1 MANPFEGF
9 AEEVKTTNN
18 FEGFAEPTQPVQ
30 PTTNQFAGFAD
41 PVDIKPEEEKVS
53 LLGDLKNIVFK
64 AGEQVLRGTLDAYG
78 FTQKFTPQQIG
89 QAIGQS
95 IQEGDTNA
103 TQIFGKVLE
112 NKNIQQYVSS
122 AIPEVAEP
130 QYRPDIFGFKDVP
143 VGELAADLLGF
154 AGAYGSLARGVTTT
168 GARTL
173 PEMVKQGGKVLG
185 LGAVAEQVAFSPY
198 EQRISNAI
206 QERIPNQF
214 TEFLQADPDDDEATA
229 RFKMALEGS
238 IIGVPIEG
246 LFRVAGKVRAAK
258 KIDEQPDVEVPDE
271 QAIVKS
277 DDVDI
282 PTKTE
287 TVQTGPYA
295 GAKVERIM
303 SVAEATAQK
312 ESEAL
317 IKKKNP
323 FKFDEA
329 TGITTAKIKNKE
341 VQIQANEEGRFDLLQ
356 QDTRTDK
363 EINDALE
370 QLFLRSDITE
380 AQSKEA
386 AKRLKEEKIFR
397 PLESFDTLE
406 QAKVNA
412 FRILDPN
419 RLPKQL
425 RPTKKPPMRRAK
437 DYLVGAISPNSK
449 DMGEF
454 LQALEGKSGRL
465 PPAYYARKGDTGNSA
480 DGIIDDMQQDGYY
493 PPAGVDAFGTTRGSA
508 DTFFTDININRPH
521 PEDLQRRQE
530 WEIGEQGK
538 IERIKELESYGY
550 NPYLMT
556 DADVDKAFKQINKN
570 EDDLTSIANKIE
582 EENIAKQQTDEIY
595 QQTIANERLRSVRD
609 EGVPEAPP
617 LEVTELDELPPSFIE
632 KDFGISKYPK
642 RQTTSE
648 PSATGKP
655 LTNNEEKVLKNS
667 WPIINSN
674 VLQRKIR
681 IDSASADKVL
691 DSLERKG
698 FLFSNP
704 GIGPDG
710 KTIKVYSPTIRANNY
725 PEFADKIKYIGREP
739 ADRLPTGEA
748 PDDKFA
754 GNINLDKINEPK
766 EIKSIIKKIAKEN
779 DSFKEARRGVVK
791 FGSKGENLEA
801 LARTLNVS
809 DAELLKR
816 KIGQAF
822 NSEEV
827 YAARLLFDEALKD
840 AYDLSTIAKS
850 ADASQVDLVR
860 FENAMARVASIQ
872 EQIAGITAEAGRA
885 LRSFRE
891 AVGPASSKNPK
902 VRDKIIQDYIKSSGG
917 TARIQDIAKK
927 MSMLEDEAQLA
938 KFARDRYKPTFNDYV
953 QEYWINSLLSSPSTH
968 IVNILSNTLV
978 AGLTPLEYFG
988 SALIG
993 KLRKG
998 GDKITFGEAG
1008 ARLLGSVY
1016 GALDGVRAAKKAIV
1030 EGEVLD
1036 PMTKLELQRQE
1047 AIPGPLGSVIRV
1059 PGKALVA
1066 EDAFFKSIGYRQEL
1080 WGRAFRQ
1087 AQKEGKG
1094 LKRAY
1099 ELMKNPDE
1107 WAPDVHL
1114 DAIQAGRYQ
1123 TFTEP
1128 LGDGRFGTLGSALQ
1142 KAIAKMPALR
1152 YIFPFVRTP
1161 VNIVRYAFERFPGTA
1176 LFTTRYREA
1185 IARGGREADLA
1196 RAKLAVGSTITAGVV
1211 THALAGNI
1219 TGRGPSDFRERA
1231 VMFETG
1237 WQPYSIRVGD
1247 KYYSYNRFEPIG
1259 ILFGIT
1265 ADMVDIY
1272 KYVEEAKL
1280 KGEEDALL
1288 ELGSMIIASVTENIT
1303 NKTFLTGLSDA
1314 IQILNDPD
1322 RYASDNLRR
1331 FAGSFIPTVVA
1342 YERKSD
1348 DPILR
1353 DVQSYGDAIAN
1364 RFPEVFGNLDIRT
1377 SQDLSPKRN
1386 VFGDV
1391 KTYKET
1397 FGGKYSPVNV
1407 SSIKNDVVFNEFV
1420 NLGYTPP
1427 FPRRLIGGVKLNSE
1441 QYEDLLYQQKLLG
1454 TKQLLQ
1460 NFIQSPG
1467 YKLIPKQAK
1476 IDKINDIIL
1485 ERQKKAREIIQA
1497 KYKEIIGTQV
1507 EEVVE
1512 EIKEI

>member
-1 MANPFEGF
+1 MAETNQTNPFEG
-9 AEEVKTTNN
+9 AIKV
-18 FEGFAEPTQPVQ
+18 TQDPYAGAIPVSEN
-30 PTTNQFAGFAD
+30 PFAGAI
-41 PVDIKPEEEKVS
+41 PVTPSQEPEEEKVS

-154 AGAYGSLARGVTTT
+154 AGSYGSLAKGVTTT
-168 GARTL
+168 GAKTL

-198 EQRISNAI
+198 EQRISNVL
-206 QERIPNQF
+206 QEMIPNPF
-214 TEFLQADPDDDEATA
+214 FEFLQADPDDDEATA
-229 RFKMALEGS
+229 RFKMALEGG
-238 IIGVPIEG
+238 IVGVPIET

-287 TVQTGPYA
+287 TVQAGPYA

-303 SVAEATAQK
+303 SVAEASAQK
-312 ESEAL
+312 ESEKI

-341 VQIQANEEGRFDLLQ
+341 VQIQANEEGKFDLLQ

-363 EINDALE
+363 EVNDALE

-425 RPTKKPPMRRAK
+425 RPTKEPSMRYAR
-437 DYLVGAISPNSK
+437 DYLVGAINPNSK

-465 PPAYYARKGDTGNSA
+465 PPAYYARKDTSMLGSRGTSA
-480 DGIIDDMQQDGYY
+480 DGIIDEMQQDGYY
-493 PPAGVDAFGTTRGSA
+493 PPAGVEGDRGTTRGSA
-508 DTFFTDININRPH
+508 DTFFEDISINRPH
-521 PEDLQRRQE
+521 PEDLQRKQE
-530 WEIGEQGK
+530 WQIGEQGK

-642 RQTTSE
+642 RQP
-648 PSATGKP
+648 PS
-655 LTNNEEKVLKNS
+655 
-667 WPIINSN
+667 
-674 VLQRKIR
+674 
-681 IDSASADKVL
+681 
-691 DSLERKG
+691 
-698 FLFSNP
+698 
-704 GIGPDG
+704 
-710 KTIKVYSPTIRANNY
+710 
-725 PEFADKIKYIGREP
+725 EP
-739 ADRLPTGEA
+739 ADTLPTGEA

-779 DSFKEARRGVVK
+779 DSFKDARRGVVK

-801 LARTLNVS
+801 LARSLNIS
-809 DAELLKR
+809 QSELLKR

-840 AYDLSTIAKS
+840 AYDLSIIAKS
-850 ADASQVDLVR
+850 ADASQVDLIR

-891 AVGPASSKNPK
+891 AVGPATSKNPK
-902 VRDKIIQDYIKSSGG
+902 VRDKIIQDYINAKGG
-917 TARIQDIAKK
+917 TVRIQDIARK

-938 KFARDRYKPTFNDYV
+938 KFARDQYKPTFNDYV
-953 QEYWINSLLSSPSTH
+953 QEYWINALLSSPSTH

-988 SALIG
+988 AALIG
-993 KLRKG
+993 KFRKG
-998 GDKITFGEAG
+998 DDKITFGEAA

-1030 EGEVLD
+1030 DGEVLD

-1047 AIPGPLGSVIRV
+1047 VIPGVPGQIVRT

-1094 LKRAY
+1094 LKRSY

-1128 LGDGRFGTLGSALQ
+1128 LGEGKFGTLGASLQ
-1142 KAIAKMPALR
+1142 KSIAKIPALR

-1161 VNIVRYAFERFPGTA
+1161 VNIVRYAFERFPATA
-1176 LFTTRYREA
+1176 AFTTRYKEA

-1196 RAKLAVGSTITAGVV
+1196 RAKLAIGSTITAGVAM
-1211 THALAGNI
+1211 HAAAENI
-1219 TGRGPSDFRERA
+1219 TGRGPSDPRERA

-1272 KYVEEAKL
+1272 KYADEKRLNDEEISL
-1280 KGEEDALL
+1280 G
-1288 ELGSMIIASVTENIT
+1288 ELGSMLAASVTENIT

-1314 IQILNDPD
+1314 IQILSDPD
-1322 RYASDNLRR
+1322 RYAEENIRR
-1331 FAGSFIPTVVA
+1331 FVASFVPTVVA

-1353 DVQSYGDAIAN
+1353 DAQSFGDAVAN

-1386 VFGDV
+1386 IFGDV

-1407 SSIKNDVVFNEFV
+1407 SPIKNDVVFNEFV

-1441 QYEDLLYQQKLLG
+1441 QYEDLLYQQKVLG

-1460 NFIQSPG
+1460 NFIQSPK
-1467 YKLIPKQAK
+1467 YKLLPKQTK
-1476 IDKINDIIL
+1476 IDTINDIIL
-1485 ERQKKAREIIQA
+1485 KRQKSAREIIQA
-1497 KYKEIIGTQV
+1497 KYPEIIQKQV

-1512 EIKEI
+1512 GITEI

>member
-1 MANPFEGF
+1 MAETNQTNPFEG
-9 AEEVKTTNN
+9 AIKV
-18 FEGFAEPTQPVQ
+18 TQDPYAGAIPVSEN
-30 PTTNQFAGFAD
+30 PFAGAI
-41 PVDIKPEEEKVS
+41 PVTPSQEPEEEKVS
-53 LLGDLKNIVFK
+53 LLGDLKNIVLK
-64 AGEQVLRGTLDAYG
+64 AGEQVTRGTLDFYG

-89 QAIGQS
+89 QVIGQS
-95 IQEGDTNA
+95 IQEGDTDA
-103 TQIFGKVLE
+103 TKILGKVLE
-112 NKNIQQYVSS
+112 DKNIYQYVAS
-122 AIPEVAEP
+122 AVPQVAEP
-130 QYRPDIFGFKDVP
+130 QYRPDIGLPEKTVKIGEKEIPLGFKDVP

-168 GARTL
+168 GAKTL

-303 SVAEATAQK
+303 SVAEASAQK
-312 ESEAL
+312 ESEKI

-323 FKFDEA
+323 FKLDEA

-363 EINDALE
+363 EVNDALE

-425 RPTKKPPMRRAK
+425 RPTKEPSMRYAR
-437 DYLVGAISPNSK
+437 DYLVGAINPKSK

-465 PPAYYARKGDTGNSA
+465 PPAYYAKKDTSMLGSRGTSA

-493 PPAGVDAFGTTRGSA
+493 PPAGVEGDRGTTRGSA
-508 DTFFTDININRPH
+508 DTFFEDININRPH

-530 WEIGEQGK
+530 WQIGEQGK

-642 RQTTSE
+642 RQP
-648 PSATGKP
+648 PS
-655 LTNNEEKVLKNS
+655 
-667 WPIINSN
+667 
-674 VLQRKIR
+674 
-681 IDSASADKVL
+681 
-691 DSLERKG
+691 
-698 FLFSNP
+698 
-704 GIGPDG
+704 
-710 KTIKVYSPTIRANNY
+710 
-725 PEFADKIKYIGREP
+725 EP
-739 ADRLPTGEA
+739 ADTLPTGEA

-779 DSFKEARRGVVK
+779 DSFKDARRGVVK

-816 KIGQAF
+816 KVGQAF

-840 AYDLSTIAKS
+840 AYDLSIIAKS

-891 AVGPASSKNPK
+891 AVGPATSKNPK
-902 VRDKIIQDYIKSSGG
+902 VRDKIIQDYINSKGG
-917 TARIQDIAKK
+917 TVRIQDIAKK

-938 KFARDRYKPTFNDYV
+938 KFARDQYKPTFNDYV

-988 SALIG
+988 SALVG

-998 GDKITFGEAG
+998 DDKITFGEAA

-1016 GALDGVRAAKKAIV
+1016 GALDGVRAAKKAV
-1030 EGEVLD
+1030 VDGEVLD

-1047 AIPGPLGSVIRV
+1047 VISGPIGSVIRT
-1059 PGKALVA
+1059 PGKLLVA

-1128 LGDGRFGTLGSALQ
+1128 LGEGKFGTLGASLQ
-1142 KAIAKMPALR
+1142 KSIAKIPALR

-1161 VNIVRYAFERFPGTA
+1161 VNIVRYAFERFPATA
-1176 LFTTRYREA
+1176 LFTTKFKEA
-1185 IARGGREADLA
+1185 LAKGGREADLA
-1196 RAKLAVGSTITAGVV
+1196 IAKLAIGSTITAGVAM
-1211 THALAGNI
+1211 HAYAGNV
-1219 TGRGPSDFRERA
+1219 TGRGPSDPRERA

-1272 KYVEEAKL
+1272 KYADEKRLNDEEISL
-1280 KGEEDALL
+1280 G
-1288 ELGSMIIASVTENIT
+1288 ELGSMLAASVTENIT

-1314 IQILNDPD
+1314 IQILSDPD
-1322 RYASDNLRR
+1322 RYAEENIRR
-1331 FAGSFIPTVVA
+1331 FVASFVPTVVA

-1353 DVQSYGDAIAN
+1353 DAQSFGDAVAN

-1386 VFGDV
+1386 IFGDV

-1407 SSIKNDVVFNEFV
+1407 SPIKNDVVFNEFV

-1427 FPRRLIGGVKLNSE
+1427 FPRRLIGGVQLNPQ
-1441 QYEDLLYQQKLLG
+1441 QYEDLLYQQKVLG

-1460 NFIQSPG
+1460 NLIQSPR
-1467 YKLIPKQAK
+1467 YKLLPKQTK
-1476 IDKINDIIL
+1476 IDTINDIIL
-1485 ERQKKAREIIQA
+1485 KRQKSAREIIQA
-1497 KYKEIIGTQV
+1497 KYPEIIQKQV

>member
-18 FEGFAEPTQPVQ
+18 FEGFAEPTQPIQ
-30 PTTNQFAGFAD
+30 STTNQFAGFAD

-154 AGAYGSLARGVTTT
+154 AGAYGSLAKGVTTT
-168 GARTL
+168 GAKTL

-303 SVAEATAQK
+303 SVAEASAQK
-312 ESEAL
+312 ESEKI

-363 EINDALE
+363 EVNDALE

-642 RQTTSE
+642 RQP
-648 PSATGKP
+648 PS
-655 LTNNEEKVLKNS
+655 
-667 WPIINSN
+667 
-674 VLQRKIR
+674 
-681 IDSASADKVL
+681 
-691 DSLERKG
+691 
-698 FLFSNP
+698 
-704 GIGPDG
+704 
-710 KTIKVYSPTIRANNY
+710 
-725 PEFADKIKYIGREP
+725 EP

-902 VRDKIIQDYIKSSGG
+902 VRDKIIQDYINSQGG
-917 TARIQDIAKK
+917 NARIQDIAKK
-927 MSMLEDEAQLA
+927 MSMLEDDAQLA

-998 GDKITFGEAG
+998 GDKITFSEAS

-1030 EGEVLD
+1030 DGEVLD

-1128 LGDGRFGTLGSALQ
+1128 LGKGITGTAGAGLQ
-1142 KAIAKMPALR
+1142 NLIGKAPILR

-1161 VNIVRYAFERFPGTA
+1161 VNIVRYAFERFPATA
-1176 LFTTRYREA
+1176 LFTTRFKEA
-1185 IARGGREADLA
+1185 LAKGGREADLA
-1196 RAKLAVGSTITAGVV
+1196 IAKLAVGSTITAGVAM
-1211 THALAGNI
+1211 HAYAGNV
-1219 TGRGPSDFRERA
+1219 TGRGPSDPRERA

-1272 KYVEEAKL
+1272 KYSEEAKL
-1280 KGEEDALL
+1280 KGEEDVLG

-1322 RYASDNLRR
+1322 RYASETLRR
-1331 FAGSFIPTVVA
+1331 FVASFVPTVVA

-1353 DVQSYGDAIAN
+1353 DAQSFGDAVAN

-1386 VFGDV
+1386 IFGDV

-1427 FPRRLIGGVKLNSE
+1427 FPRRLIGGVQLNPQ
-1441 QYEDLLYQQKLLG
+1441 QYEDLLYQQKVLG

-1460 NFIQSPG
+1460 NFIQSPK
-1467 YKLIPKQAK
+1467 YKLLPKQTK
-1476 IDKINDIIL
+1476 IDTINDIIL
-1485 ERQKKAREIIQA
+1485 KRQKSAREIIQA
-1497 KYKEIIGTQV
+1497 KYPEIIQKQV

-1512 EIKEI
+1512 EIKQI